1 MRNELLGFDI
11 RLRAEDYVEARWD
24 QNSRAIY
31 LLQPETKWPLSVD
44 QMIWPSFF
52 RYSKGRGPG
61 YLDIEETIDV
71 TPSNTRHGA
80 LELWPSLDEM
90 RMCFMRQPIT
100 PRKKGIEIAV
110 MLLTDEPSLSREYWR
125 AVLDPPLSPN
135 EPPKGWR
142 FLGYDIADEYMLS
155 GLTNCGY
162 SEDEKPSLKQK
173 WSNRLNEFGL
183 LTTIEDAS
191 EFKKIT
197 DQRVVEHS
205 PFFLYSLFSEEEI
218 GRK

>member
-1 MRNELLGFDI
+1 MRTELLGFDI
-11 RLRAEDYVEARWD
+11 RLRAEDYVEVRWD

-31 LLQPETKWPLSVD
+31 LLRPEIKWPLSVD
-44 QMIWPSFF
+44 QMAWPSFF
-52 RYSKGRGPG
+52 RYSKSRGPG
-61 YLDIEETIDV
+61 YLKLEETIDV

-80 LELWPSLDEM
+80 LELWPSLEEM
-90 RMCFMRQPIT
+90 RACISQQPVK

-110 MLLTDEPSLSREYWR
+110 MLLADEPSLSREYWR

-135 EPPKGWR
+135 EPPKGWE

-162 SEDEKPSLKQK
+162 SEDEKSSLKQK

-183 LTTIEDAS
+183 LTTLEDAS

-197 DQRVVEHS
+197 DQRVPEHS
-205 PFFLYSLFSEEEI
+205 PFFIYSLFSAPLS
-218 GRK
+218 